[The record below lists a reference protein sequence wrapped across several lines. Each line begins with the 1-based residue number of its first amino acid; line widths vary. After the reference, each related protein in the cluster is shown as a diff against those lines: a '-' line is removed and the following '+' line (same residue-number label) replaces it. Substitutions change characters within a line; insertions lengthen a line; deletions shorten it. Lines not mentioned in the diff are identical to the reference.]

1 MIAALQSSGM
11 AASGSVH
18 NILQA
23 LAANNACLQ
32 AAQRGNPFR
41 SMTPGRLDN
50 IRLYR
55 LGDDYALGDDT
66 GHLPIIHPG
75 DETAAL
81 LAHTGGSPF
90 TAFIRYDHLDRRCY
104 LLATYTHGSYRYYHQ
119 P

>member
-23 LAANNACLQ
+23 LAADNARLQ

-41 SMTPGRLDN
+41 SITPSRLDN

-55 LGDDYALGDDT
+55 LGDDYALGDNT
-66 GHLPIIHPG
+66 GHLPIVHSG
-75 DETAAL
+75 DETAVL
-81 LAHTGGSPF
+81 LAYTGGSPF
-90 TAFIRYDHLDRRCY
+90 TAFICYDHLDRRCY
-104 LLATYTHGSYRYYHQ
+104 LLATYTHGSYRSYHQ

>member
-1 MIAALQSSGM
+1 LPDGDHTL
-11 AASGSVH
+11 AS
-18 NILQA
+18 LTA
-23 LAANNACLQ
+23 RLQ
-32 AAQRGNPFR
+32 AAQRDNPFR

-66 GHLPIIHPG
+66 GHLPLVHPG

-81 LAHTGGSPF
+81 LAHTGGNPF
-90 TAFIRYDHLDRRCY
+90 TAFIRYDHLDRRCH

>member
-1 MIAALQSSGM
+1 
-11 AASGSVH
+11 
-18 NILQA
+18 
-23 LAANNACLQ
+23 
-32 AAQRGNPFR
+32 
-41 SMTPGRLDN
+41 MTPGRLDN

-66 GHLPIIHPG
+66 GHLPIVHPG

-90 TAFIRYDHLDRRCY
+90 TAFIRYDHLDRCCH